1 MDIEEMIADAKAEE
15 EVEKDID
22 IFGGTNIF
30 NKEPKYNRDVTIDL
44 SEYTR
49 LKLIEMD
56 FNRVL
61 SAAFK
66 SLRLSYDFKRV
77 YIESDG
83 VITDVIRALY
93 PDECEEIRLNLI
105 KEENSEGE

>member
-15 EVEKDID
+15 EVKNDM
-22 IFGGTNIF
+22 FS
-30 NKEPKYNRDVTIDL
+30 KYNIESVDNSKVTIDL
-44 SEYTR
+44 SEYTM
-49 LKLIEMD
+49 LKLMEMD

-105 KEENSEGE
+105 KEENIEDE

>member
-15 EVEKDID
+15 EVKNDMFSEY
-22 IFGGTNIF
+22 NIESVD
-30 NKEPKYNRDVTIDL
+30 NSKVTIDL
-44 SEYTR
+44 SEYTM
-49 LKLIEMD
+49 LKLMEMD

-66 SLRLSYDFKRV
+66 SLSLSYDFKRV

-93 PDECEEIRLNLI
+93 PDECEAIRLNLI

>member
-15 EVEKDID
+15 EVKNDM
-22 IFGGTNIF
+22 FS
-30 NKEPKYNRDVTIDL
+30 KYNIESVDNSKVTIDL
-44 SEYTR
+44 SEYTM
-49 LKLIEMD
+49 LKLMEMD

-105 KEENSEGE
+105 KEENSEDE